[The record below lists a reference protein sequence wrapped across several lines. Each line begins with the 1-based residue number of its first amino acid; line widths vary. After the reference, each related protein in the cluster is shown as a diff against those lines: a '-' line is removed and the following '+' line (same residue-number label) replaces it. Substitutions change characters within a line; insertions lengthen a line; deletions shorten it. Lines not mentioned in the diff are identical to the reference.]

1 MACCA
6 FAIFLVGQLYG
17 VVAVLRR
24 FGLVTKSTD
33 QRGEVAAAWH
43 PGITP
48 APAPRPTSRRRVF
61 STTVAMMA
69 LLLISAF
76 AGFHAAHVF
85 HKSFSTSGICTTRSQ
100 ATGYTEGSLRA
111 DD

>member
-1 MACCA
+1 
-6 FAIFLVGQLYG
+6 
-17 VVAVLRR
+17 
-24 FGLVTKSTD
+24 
-33 QRGEVAAAWH
+33 
-43 PGITP
+43 
-48 APAPRPTSRRRVF
+48 VF